1 MKKYI
6 ILLLATTFLLGTSV
20 SSCTNFLEEKPESEF
35 DEGTFYKTV
44 ESLKVGA
51 VGAFSTLRYM
61 YNVGTNT
68 PLFVGMVGTDE
79 CMYPNETNL
88 RGFIDRYTYTP
99 TDGCIKQ
106 FWFRYYRLITAC
118 NTVIYKAQGI
128 EGDAKLINRYV
139 ANVRFLRAWGY
150 FNLVQTFGAVPLMTD
165 HVTEL
170 TYDMGRTPVAEV
182 YQLIEDDLLFC
193 LGEDVLPKEI
203 DGGWANY
210 WAAKTLLAKVYITMA
225 SARAADR
232 VAGYEQIEQT
242 DEKLYGDA
250 LALLQDVITNS
261 GRDLESV
268 YGDVFKIEN
277 KNINKETIWEIQFSA
292 QNPYGSQWPKEYG
305 ARAINTDGQKL
316 YGGWRT
322 NAIAGQCNL
331 KYVPS
336 FWNYYDAN
344 GYDKRREWNL
354 ADYVIDFDKTNNSPI
369 AQKPMTELSGKPQP
383 GDNAKSVTNSGVT
396 KYRWGATWKD
406 EHTNFVYSNCPNNI
420 LVLRFADVLLMY
432 AEVENV
438 LKDDGQ
444 ARWALNKVRERVDLD
459 PVESSGTELRDA
471 IRQERRLE
479 LALENQRLFDI
490 RRWKNDSGKSVMSD
504 IMGPN
509 GSFVIYNTKEST
521 DTYELGNQKESSSK
535 GRNFKEERD
544 LVYPI
549 PTTEISQSN
558 GSIVQ
563 NPGYN

>member
-150 FNLVQTFGAVPLMTD
+150 FNLVQTFGAVPLMTG

-232 VAGYEQIEQT
+232 VAGYEQIGQT

-261 GRDLESV
+261 GRDLEPV

-432 AEVENV
+432 AEACNELGESREALDKLEMVR
-438 LKDDGQ
+438 
-444 ARWALNKVRERVDLD
+444 ARARRTVHPADMTVGLPEITETGKEKLRE
-459 PVESSGTELRDA
+459 
-471 IRQERRLE
+471 IIWNERRIE
-479 LALENQRLFDI
+479 LALEGHRFFDLI
-490 RRWKNDSGKSVMSD
+490 RADKVVPGYAEKMMKAHGKTNFS
-504 IMGPN
+504 IAKHATFFIP
-509 GSFVIYNTKEST
+509 
-521 DTYELGNQKESSSK
+521 QKQV
-535 GRNFKEERD
+535 D
-544 LVYPI
+544 
-549 PTTEISQSN
+549 ISQGVLKN
-558 GSIVQ
+558 
-563 NPGYN
+563 

>member
-261 GRDLESV
+261 GRDLEPV

-432 AEVENV
+432 AEACNELGESREALDKLEMVR
-438 LKDDGQ
+438 
-444 ARWALNKVRERVDLD
+444 ARARRTVHPADMTVGLPEITETGKEKLRE
-459 PVESSGTELRDA
+459 
-471 IRQERRLE
+471 IIWNERRIE
-479 LALENQRLFDI
+479 LALEGHRFFDLI
-490 RRWKNDSGKSVMSD
+490 RADKMVPGYAEKMMKAHGKTNFS
-504 IMGPN
+504 IAKHATFFIP
-509 GSFVIYNTKEST
+509 
-521 DTYELGNQKESSSK
+521 QKQV
-535 GRNFKEERD
+535 D
-544 LVYPI
+544 
-549 PTTEISQSN
+549 ISQGVLKN
-558 GSIVQ
+558 
-563 NPGYN
+563 

>member
-225 SARAADR
+225 RH
-232 VAGYEQIEQT
+232 
-242 DEKLYGDA
+242 
-250 LALLQDVITNS
+250 
-261 GRDLESV
+261 
-268 YGDVFKIEN
+268 
-277 KNINKETIWEIQFSA
+277 
-292 QNPYGSQWPKEYG
+292 
-305 ARAINTDGQKL
+305 
-316 YGGWRT
+316 
-322 NAIAGQCNL
+322 
-331 KYVPS
+331 VP
-336 FWNYYDAN
+336 
-344 GYDKRREWNL
+344 L
-354 ADYVIDFDKTNNSPI
+354 
-369 AQKPMTELSGKPQP
+369 
-383 GDNAKSVTNSGVT
+383 
-396 KYRWGATWKD
+396 
-406 EHTNFVYSNCPNNI
+406 
-420 LVLRFADVLLMY
+420 
-432 AEVENV
+432 
-438 LKDDGQ
+438 
-444 ARWALNKVRERVDLD
+444 
-459 PVESSGTELRDA
+459 
-471 IRQERRLE
+471 
-479 LALENQRLFDI
+479 
-490 RRWKNDSGKSVMSD
+490 
-504 IMGPN
+504 
-509 GSFVIYNTKEST
+509 
-521 DTYELGNQKESSSK
+521 
-535 GRNFKEERD
+535 
-544 LVYPI
+544 
-549 PTTEISQSN
+549 
-558 GSIVQ
+558 IV
-563 NPGYN
+563 

>member
-150 FNLVQTFGAVPLMTD
+150 FNLVQTFGAVPLMTG

-232 VAGYEQIEQT
+232 VAGYEQIGQT

-261 GRDLESV
+261 GRDLEPV

-420 LVLRFADVLLMY
+420 LVLRFADVLLMHS
-432 AEVENV
+432 E
-438 LKDDGQ
+438 LKGDATGLNRVRQRSHLAPISYTLD
-444 ARWALNKVRERVDLD
+444 ALK
-459 PVESSGTELRDA
+459 
-471 IRQERRLE
+471 QERRWEFAFESIRWWDLLRWSGPSLE
-479 LALENQRLFDI
+479 EAGNALNRQTGFEVINAAALTPMVKYDYKKRLQQTQGY
-490 RRWKNDSGKSVMSD
+490 W
-504 IMGPN
+504 
-509 GSFVIYNTKEST
+509 
-521 DTYELGNQKESSSK
+521 
-535 GRNFKEERD
+535 
-544 LVYPI
+544 PI
-549 PTTEISQSN
+549 PQIEIDRSN
-558 GSIVQ
+558 GVLEQ
-563 NPGYN
+563 NPGWGPDAQFSDWTKM